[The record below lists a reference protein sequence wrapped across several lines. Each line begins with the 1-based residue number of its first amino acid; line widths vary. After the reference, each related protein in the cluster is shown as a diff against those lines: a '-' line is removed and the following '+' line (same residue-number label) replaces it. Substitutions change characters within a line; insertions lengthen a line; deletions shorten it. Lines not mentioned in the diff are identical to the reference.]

1 MLKKIGVIV
10 RKIIF
15 SFLFLYAYNKIGVSY
30 NLIIPFNYFTVGL
43 ITLFG
48 IPSIFLLILFA
59 IFCI

>member
-1 MLKKIGVIV
+1 MLKKIGVII

-15 SFLFLYAYNKIGVSY
+15 SFLFLYAYNRVGVSY
-30 NLIIPFNYFTVGL
+30 NMIIPFNFFTIGL

-59 IFCI
+59 IFCV